1 MKVMLTRLLVLVAPL
16 VSVACHGNS
25 ATGPA
30 PISASGNTYYVASEE
45 SGADNDKCN
54 GQAPTNQGNGNCP
67 FRDFSATKTL
77 HLLDNAKGVT
87 LFVRRGVYALPQG
100 LTINGAG
107 SSEGDRVTIAAF
119 QGEAAVFDGR
129 SSSRELI
136 TVSGQ
141 YVSIQGLTFQ
151 NSAGYNVEVRGARQI
166 VIQQNRFLV
175 NGASDSLKGDG
186 GAADVSVRDNEFTQW
201 DSQAIDLTAVSRWT
215 IERNRIHDSKGV
227 DANSIGMKLGSRDIT
242 VVDNEISNTQGISMG
257 GTGNAHPDSF
267 EAYNLS
273 VRNNTFLNITGFA
286 AEFYSCSNCQFQGN
300 KITAAGA
307 GVRTFNTAT
316 AGISGCPGGC
326 SPSQGITVSSNQLRG
341 LVGGHGGPP
350 DLFWAIEPSEVSGLS
365 SANNTYCE
373 ASSGSSRFYIA
384 GVFVRFDEWVRT
396 VPTDASSSVAARTD
410 SRCSW

>member
-1 MKVMLTRLLVLVAPL
+1 MVMYTRSLALVGTLVC
-16 VSVACHGNS
+16 VGCHGNS

-30 PISASGNTYYVASEE
+30 PISASGNTYYVASQE
-45 SGADNDKCN
+45 SGADNERCN
-54 GQAPTNQGNGNCP
+54 GQAPTNQGNGTCP
-67 FRDFSATKTL
+67 FRDFTATKTL

-87 LFVRRGVYALPQG
+87 LFVRQGTYAITQG
-100 LTINGAG
+100 LDINGAG

-119 QGEAAVFDGR
+119 QGETAVLDGR
-129 SSSRELI
+129 NSSRELLQ
-136 TVSGQ
+136 VSGQ
-141 YVSIQGLTFQ
+141 YVTVQGLTLQ
-151 NSAGYNVEVRGARQI
+151 NSAGYNLEVRGGRQI
-166 VIQQNRFLV
+166 VIQGNRFLN

-186 GAADVSVRDNEFTQW
+186 GATEVTVRDNEFTQW
-201 DSQAIDLTAVSRWT
+201 DSQAIDLTAVTRWT
-215 IERNRIHDSKGV
+215 IERNRMHDSRGV
-227 DANSIGMKLGSRDIT
+227 DAKAIGIKLGSRDIT

-273 VRNNTFLNITGFA
+273 VRNNTFQNVAAFA

-307 GVRTFNTAT
+307 GMRLLSAAT
-316 AGISGCPGGC
+316 EGVSGCPGGC
-326 SPSQGITVSSNQLRG
+326 QPNQGVTVSGNQLRN

-350 DLFWAIEPSEVSGLS
+350 DLFWAIEPSETSGLS
-365 SANNTYCE
+365 SANNVYCE
-373 ASSGSSRFYIA
+373 ATSGSSRFYIA

-410 SRCSW
+410 SRCFW